1 MPEQTKP
8 CYLIIDY
15 EVLAPPTSQEI
26 SKILQQGTEEE
37 KIDAM
42 KTLILMILQDDHYP
56 RMIMT
61 IVQHAMRAESKDM
74 KKLLLL
80 YWEAIEKTNHDG
92 TIKDEMVMLCNALR
106 NDLLSPNEFVRAKTL
121 RLVAKMKYREM
132 MDSLLQP
139 VVDNLTHRHP
149 YVRRNAVMCVYSIY
163 MAFGDS
169 LLPDAVEKVDEL
181 LKSETDL
188 STRRNALLFLF
199 EAEPNVAMKYLNTIL
214 ADEEENSSA
223 YGSSADI
230 LQLVV
235 LDELKRVC
243 KANPQEKGRHIKAIF
258 QLANSSKSQSV
269 LYECASTLMQ
279 LTKAPNAVKLSIST
293 YIKLLNDPSAD
304 NNVKLLVL
312 EKLVGIKEQF
322 PKLLQEQ
329 AVDLL
334 RSLSSPS
341 NDIRK
346 KCLDLVLGLL
356 SSRNVEEIVR
366 ILKKELLNVQSQKE
380 ELPYQELLIISL
392 HKCAVSFPDI
402 TGQLGLVEVLMDCCL
417 LQASTSAEV
426 ASFIQQLM
434 SSYQSLQNTIIDKL
448 HHIFAEISSAQV
460 HRTAL
465 WMLSEYTR
473 DPAKTIVLILNTIGE
488 GPFINKRER
497 IAHTEVAKDE
507 QDKIHRTVILPDG
520 TYGTQIISSS
530 DFSRQKNVSGLR
542 KLLTE
547 IEEVDF
553 FLATAIS
560 VSLTKLLFKIEER
573 NRENYKQD
581 ILLMLCGLV
590 QLRTYPLKHKN
601 EKEYSEVP
609 YSIDPDNFERI
620 VQCIQTLTG
629 MISPDWLEGGKE
641 LYSRSQNIAKQIEEQ
656 LEEVKQISQPDDLI
670 PIKQLRG
677 REGISDMDFIIEE
690 DSFKAIFQDT
700 DEEYSKRISRVRQL
714 TGLGDPVYVECMMRM
729 HLYDIVLEFSV
740 FNRSSETIQNLTLEL
755 ASQGDLKMV
764 EKPLPINLAP
774 GKSAQIKAS
783 VKVSS
788 SEAGRIFG
796 NLTYDSPKGGNLNVI
811 TLNEITIDAIEY
823 IHPATCSESQFRQL
837 WQEFKWESP
846 VNVASTKTN
855 LLDYIQKLSKISN
868 VNILTPENAMLCS
881 EHFLVC
887 NMYGQSRFA
896 EDALMNVSIERKDN
910 GIIGSIRVRAKTQ
923 GMAKC
928 IGERVGAIIQ
938 HIK

>member
-15 EVLAPPTSQEI
+15 EVLSPPSNQEI
-26 SKILQQGTEEE
+26 AKILEKGTEEE

-61 IVQHAMRAESKDM
+61 IVQHAMRVESKEM

-80 YWEAIEKTNHDG
+80 YWEAIEKTNPDG

-139 VVDNLTHRHP
+139 VVDNLNHRHP

-163 MAFGDS
+163 MSFGDS

-199 EAEPNVAMKYLNTIL
+199 EAQPEVAMKYLSSVL
-214 ADEEENSSA
+214 ADEEDNSSSF
-223 YGSSADI
+223 GPSADI

-243 KANPQEKGRHIKAIF
+243 KANPQEKGRHMKSIF
-258 QLANSSKSQSV
+258 QLANTSKSQSV
-269 LYECASTLMQ
+269 LFECASTIIQ
-279 LTKAPNAVKLSIST
+279 LTKSPNAVKTAIST
-293 YIKLLNDPSAD
+293 FIKLLNDPSAD

-312 EKLVGIKEQF
+312 EKLADIRPQF

-346 KCLDLVLGLL
+346 KCLDLVLELL

-366 ILKKELLNVQSQKE
+366 ILKKELLNVQGQKE
-380 ELPYQELLIISL
+380 EFPYQELLIIAL

-426 ASFIQQLM
+426 ASFVQQLM
-434 SSYQSLQNTIIDKL
+434 SSYQSLQSNIIDKL

-460 HRTAL
+460 YRSAL
-465 WMLSEYTR
+465 WMLSEYTK

-497 IAHTEVAKDE
+497 IAHTEAVKDE
-507 QDKIHRTVILPDG
+507 QEQIHRTVILPDG
-520 TYGTQIISSS
+520 TYGTQIISTF
-530 DFSRQKNVSGLR
+530 DFSRPKSVSGLR

-547 IEEVDF
+547 VEEVDF
-553 FLATAIS
+553 YLVTAIAIA
-560 VSLTKLLFKIEER
+560 LTKLLYKVEEK

-581 ILLMLCGLV
+581 ILLILCGLV
-590 QLRTYPLKHKN
+590 QLRTYPLKNKA

-609 YSIDPDNFERI
+609 FSIDPDNFERI
-620 VQCIQTLTG
+620 LQCFQTLTG
-629 MISPDWLEGGKE
+629 LIYPGWLQGGKE
-641 LYSRSQNIAKQIEEQ
+641 LYSHCQTIAKQIEEQ
-656 LEEVKQISQPDDLI
+656 LEDEKFITQPDDLLT
-670 PIKQLRG
+670 IKQLRG
-677 REGISDMDFIIEE
+677 RDGISDMDFIEE
-690 DSFKAIFQDT
+690 DAFKAIFQDT
-700 DEEYSKRISRVRQL
+700 DEDYGKRVSRVRQL

-740 FNRSSETIQNLTLEL
+740 FNKSSETLQNLTLEL

-788 SEAGRIFG
+788 SEAGVIFG
-796 NLTYDSPKGGNLNVI
+796 NLTYDSPKGGNLNLI

-823 IHPATCSESQFRQL
+823 IHPAICSESHFRQL
-837 WQEFKWESP
+837 WQDFKWESP
-846 VNVASTKTN
+846 VSVNSPKTN
-855 LLDYIQKLSKISN
+855 LLEYVQKLSKMSN
-868 VNILTPENAMLCS
+868 MAILTPESVMLCS

-887 NMYGQSRFA
+887 NLYGQSRFA
-896 EDALMNVSIERKDN
+896 EDALMNVSIERKEN
-910 GIIGSIRVRAKTQ
+910 GIAGNIRIRAKTD

-928 IGERVGAIIQ
+928 LGERVGGITQ